1 MWKKLGVLSIG
12 YSPRPGITDDVIRL
26 RPTVTIVHAG
36 ALDGVRLG
44 DLPSL
49 RPVETILPDGTSTLA
64 GAKPAA
70 ADKYALITQISPGQI
85 VSIERDEL
93 LPLLQKKV
101 DELSGVNVD
110 AILLMCTGDF
120 PGLVSLRPLVIPHEV
135 FTKAIEWVQPRGK
148 AAIICPIEGQKRAAE
163 EKWQREG
170 FDPSVVVA
178 SPYSDRDWETVGRQ
192 LQHEPF
198 ELVILD
204 CFGFGEG
211 ARRHVARFVK
221 CPVLSIRTIV
231 INLLVEFLD

>member
-1 MWKKLGVLSIG
+1 MWKTLGVLSIG
-12 YSPRPGITDDVIRL
+12 YSPRPGIIDDLIQL
-26 RPTVTIVHAG
+26 RPTVKIVHAG
-36 ALDGVRLG
+36 ALDGVNLG
-44 DLPSL
+44 DLQSL
-49 RPVETILPDGTSTLA
+49 RAVETILPDGTSRLA
-64 GAKPAA
+64 GAKPTVP
-70 ADKYALITQISPGQI
+70 DNYALITQISSGQI
-85 VSIERDEL
+85 VSVERDEL

-101 DELSGVNVD
+101 DELGDVNVD

-120 PGLVSLRPLVIPHEV
+120 PGLVSSRPLVIPHVV

-148 AAIICPIEGQKRAAE
+148 AAIICPIGGQKRAAE

-178 SPYSDRDWETVGRQ
+178 SPYSDRDWEAVGRR

-198 ELVILD
+198 EMVVLD
-204 CFGFGEG
+204 CFGFGEA

-231 INLLVEFLD
+231 INLLIEFLE